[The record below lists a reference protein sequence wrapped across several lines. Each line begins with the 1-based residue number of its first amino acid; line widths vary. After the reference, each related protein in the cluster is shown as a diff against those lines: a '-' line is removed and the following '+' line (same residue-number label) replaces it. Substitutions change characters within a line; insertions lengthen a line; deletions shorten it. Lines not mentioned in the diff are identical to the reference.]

1 MQEHCSWTGSLR
13 GVVEKLEGS
22 PSSSAIAAH
31 GAAAAAQRIGKGA
44 VNQAARCNGGGDGN
58 GVALQ

>member
-1 MQEHCSWTGSLR
+1 MD
-13 GVVEKLEGS
+13 V
-22 PSSSAIAAH
+22 SAIAAH